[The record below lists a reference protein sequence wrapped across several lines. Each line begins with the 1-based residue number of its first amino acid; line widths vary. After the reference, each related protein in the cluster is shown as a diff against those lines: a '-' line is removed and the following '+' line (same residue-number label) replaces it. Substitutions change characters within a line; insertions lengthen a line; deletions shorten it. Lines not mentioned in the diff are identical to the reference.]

1 MVLTTKKFSRATV
14 RRAAL
19 ALCASA
25 SLVAGCAASKSEGGA
40 SPTAS
45 RRPPAQ
51 SPQSA
56 QPSPPTPKPK
66 PVTADDLR
74 QLRWIEGAW
83 RGTGDVEKPFYE
95 RYRFENDSTLSVE
108 SFDDESLS
116 KATETT
122 RFELRGGEFGNPGE
136 GARWAATAL
145 DANSV
150 TFEPVAKA
158 RNSFRWQR
166 ESADS
171 WTATLDYPAQ
181 GEKPAS
187 RRVYHMERI
196 GK

>member
-1 MVLTTKKFSRATV
+1 MFVRAKKFSCASPRG
-14 RRAAL
+14 AAL
-19 ALCASA
+19 L
-25 SLVAGCAASKSEGGA
+25 LAAC
-40 SPTAS
+40 
-45 RRPPAQ
+45 
-51 SPQSA
+51 
-56 QPSPPTPKPK
+56 
-66 PVTADDLR
+66 
-74 QLRWIEGAW
+74 
-83 RGTGDVEKPFYE
+83 KPFFE
-95 RYRFENDSTLSVE
+95 RYRFENDSTLAVE
-108 SFDDESLS
+108 SFDDERPG

-122 RFELRGGEFGNPGE
+122 RFELRDGEFGNSGE
-136 GARWAATAL
+136 GARWVAAAL

-187 RRVYHMERI
+187 RRVYHMERM